1 MRFIF
6 INKSARIVSAGWAGA
21 NFVRVTLMAAVLG
34 LVVLGCGKQ
43 AATESPTEL
52 IEQSFQQATPETK
65 EAIQNVVA
73 SLKAKEFLAAARSL
87 VTVLDKDSFTPEQ
100 KHAVGAVL
108 NQINEAI
115 AADPKLNSQ
124 EMFTLREKIFQ
135 ALNTHSDV

>member
-1 MRFIF
+1 M
-6 INKSARIVSAGWAGA
+6 V
-21 NFVRVTLMAAVLG
+21 AVLG

-43 AATESPTEL
+43 AASESPAEL

-65 EAIQNVVA
+65 ETIQTVAA

-87 VTVLDKDSFTPEQ
+87 ATALNKDSFTPAQ

-135 ALNTHSDV
+135 ALNTHSDI

>member
-1 MRFIF
+1 
-6 INKSARIVSAGWAGA
+6 
-21 NFVRVTLMAAVLG
+21 MAAVLG